1 MAEKLGKDVAILKT
15 RGCGLSECVAAMSV
29 RPYTTNPN
37 YKVLLTCEADD
48 KLQPLRDK
56 C

>member
-1 MAEKLGKDVAILKT
+1 MT
-15 RGCGLSECVAAMSV
+15 AAMSV
-29 RPYTTNPN
+29 RPYTVARA

>member
-1 MAEKLGKDVAILKT
+1 MAEKLGKDICILKA
-15 RGCGLSECVAAMSV
+15 RGIGLSEVVAAMSV
-29 RPYTTNPN
+29 RPYTTNRN

>member
-1 MAEKLGKDVAILKT
+1 MAEILKRDAAILKT
-15 RGCGLSECVAAMSV
+15 RGCGLSECTAAMSV
-29 RPYTTNPN
+29 RPYTTNPG